1 MCSESTRS
9 KAREVRIVGNVFQKH
24 TLNQNETLNVV
35 TEYMRDPTSISM
47 AYKEAQILD
56 LYSDGGQ
63 TIPSYG
69 DTASTSHH
77 IKIIIKIKLIFVN

>member
-1 MCSESTRS
+1 
-9 KAREVRIVGNVFQKH
+9 
-24 TLNQNETLNVV
+24 
-35 TEYMRDPTSISM
+35 M